1 MYFARDSS
9 TLDTEAIKTVRETA
23 AAMMGIGTV
32 VTLTAYADRTGTQ
45 RANVDLAKLR
55 AVAVRNALVGAGID
69 PQRIRYKP
77 PVEVTGTGSDDKARR
92 VDIGIAQ

>member
-1 MYFARDSS
+1 MR
-9 TLDTEAIKTVRETA
+9 
-23 AAMMGIGTV
+23 
-32 VTLTAYADRTGTQ
+32 
-45 RANVDLAKLR
+45 
-55 AVAVRNALVGAGID
+55 RNALVGAGID